1 MKKHTA
7 AKLAEKGWQVGSPA
21 DFLELT
27 PEEAAYVECKVA
39 LAQLLVKKRKALHLT
54 QAELAKRMGSS
65 QSRLAKIEKAESSV
79 TIDLVLR
86 SLFSLGVQSREI
98 AKALNG

>member
-7 AKLAEKGWQVGSPA
+7 AKLAENGWTVGSPA

-39 LAQLLVKKRKALHLT
+39 LAQLLVKKRKSLHLT
-54 QAELAKRMGSS
+54 QTELAKRMGSS

-86 SLFSLGVQSREI
+86 SLFSLGVCSREI